1 MPTSSKNIATQAV
14 FDRQGMDVLAALANR
29 YYAHQM
35 FAESLCVIEFVLRHE
50 PSVPH
55 YHRLMGKTLQ
65 ALKQHELA
73 VQSYSKAI
81 RLGLPDADIHFFIGQ
96 CLLYLHDYT
105 HADSAFSRCLQ
116 LAKSK
121 PLKHAALIENAHELL
136 SRSKALQRKDK
147 HHHRNTKD
155 THHGHGHP

>member
-1 MPTSSKNIATQAV
+1 
-14 FDRQGMDVLAALANR
+14 MDVLAALANR

-50 PSVPH
+50 PAVPH
-55 YHRLMGKTLQ
+55 YHRLMGKALQ

-73 VQSYSKAI
+73 VQSYSKAV
-81 RLGLPDADIHFFIGQ
+81 RLGLPDADIHFFMGQ
-96 CLLYLHDYT
+96 CLLYLRDYPQ
-105 HADSAFSRCLQ
+105 ADEALARCVQ

-121 PLKHAALIENAHELL
+121 PLKQAALLENAHELL

-147 HHHRNTKD
+147 HHHKHPKD
-155 THHGHGHP
+155 SKYGHGHS

>member
-1 MPTSSKNIATQAV
+1 MPTSSKNITTQAV

-50 PSVPH
+50 PAVPH
-55 YHRLMGKTLQ
+55 YHRLMGKALQ
-65 ALKQHELA
+65 ALKQHEQA

-96 CLLYLHDYT
+96 CLLYLRDYA
-105 HADSAFSRCLQ
+105 HADSAFARCLQ

-121 PLKHAALIENAHELL
+121 SFKHAALIEDAYELL
-136 SRSKALQRKDK
+136 NRSKALQRKDK
-147 HHHRNTKD
+147 HHHKQIKD
-155 THHGHGHP
+155 SHHGHGHP

>member
-1 MPTSSKNIATQAV
+1 
-14 FDRQGMDVLAALANR
+14 MDVLAALANR
-29 YYAHQM
+29 YYTHQM
-35 FAESLCVIEFVLRHE
+35 FSESLCVIEFVLRHE
-50 PSVPH
+50 PAVPH
-55 YHRLMGKTLQ
+55 YHRLMGKALQ
-65 ALKQHELA
+65 ALKRHDLA

-81 RLGLPDADIHFFIGQ
+81 RLGLPDADIHFFMAQ
-96 CLLYLHDYT
+96 CLLYLRDYT
-105 HADSAFSRCLQ
+105 HADGALTRCVQ

-147 HHHRNTKD
+147 QHHKHTKD